1 MSDRSILQLAKRLNE
16 IEIEKNSLE
25 IKLMELNKEYNEIV
39 YELWGRIPSLK
50 EDVDMQPKELVK
62 EKKC

>member
-1 MSDRSILQLAKRLNE
+1 MSNKSILQLAQRLNE

-62 EKKC
+62 DKR